1 MQTHRKGPF
10 WALRISRY
18 LVVSLLL
25 TCALSSAADYGYDP
39 DANPAASFQQ
49 ALQQSAQQE
58 KLVLLVFGSEWCP
71 DCRSLNKKMA
81 QAPLAATVQDNF
93 VVAHIDI
100 GNWDKNMA
108 FTEQFG
114 EPVAQG
120 IPSIA
125 IIAPDG
131 TLLYVSEAGE
141 FASARSAQLEALDK
155 WFTDK
160 LAQIAQP
167 SGAAADKQ

>member
-1 MQTHRKGPF
+1 MHTHRPSRSQ
-10 WALRISRY
+10 ALRISRY
-18 LVVSLLL
+18 FVAPLLFG
-25 TCALSSAADYGYDP
+25 CALSVAADYGYDP
-39 DANPAASFQQ
+39 DANPAVSYQQ

-81 QAPLAATVQDNF
+81 QSPLANTVTDNF

-125 IIAPDG
+125 IIAPNG

-141 FASARSAQLEALDK
+141 FASARSAELAALDE
-155 WFTDK
+155 WFTQK
-160 LAQIAQP
+160 LAQIAQQW
-167 SGAAADKQ
+167 GAASHSQ